1 MSMLIGSRLRCFA
14 KGTWYLLFTLLFLTF
29 SLLFPTFLWAQE
41 GGRFVQD
48 VRVEGLTRVP
58 ASTILSN
65 IKTKRGLII
74 NRETINQDIRR
85 IFQLGQF
92 QDVQVDEVSG
102 PHGLVI
108 TFIVSEK
115 VIISAIA
122 IEGNKKIKDSA
133 IREVITLPLH
143 QPLNEKKLAE
153 SLEAIRELYAK
164 KNFYLV
170 DIDYRLR
177 STPDGGNEFVLHIGE
192 RSAALVR
199 YVQFVGNTV
208 FTDEEL
214 RGIIRTRKKGPFA
227 FVTGTGKYKEE
238 ELKQDT
244 LRLTF
249 HYLKHGYLK
258 VEVDPPQIS
267 LTKDRRYFFV
277 TFHVR
282 EGDRYRIGKVTM
294 EGDILTTKEELVADL
309 LTKTGQI
316 YNREFIEKDLQA
328 LTKKYANQG
337 YAFVNIQP
345 VTPTDEVNKTADIN
359 FQVFKGNRIVI
370 ERIDISGNTTTR
382 DKVIRRELQVKEGD
396 IYNETKIE
404 ESRNRLMALGFF
416 KEVNFATPRGSRD
429 DTLKLNITVEERPTG
444 SFSVGAGFSTAENFI
459 LSGSIQ
465 KQNFFGKGWNGEV
478 SAEFSSRRQQFLFSL
493 TDPYFFDTEW
503 ILGISAY
510 RTIFRFTDFDRESF
524 GGGLSIGHRFFDYAS
539 VSLGYEAEQVDA
551 VDFADGTPVRFTQ
564 NASGLTSLLNLTLNR
579 DTRDN
584 RIYANKGM
592 LNSVKLEI
600 SGDKLGGDN
609 DFFRVTGRT
618 QYYKPIWKGFAFKT
632 YARAGYI
639 KSLNNDVIPLY
650 ERFFLGGAN
659 SLRGFLPQV
668 VGPRERITRS
678 NGTQAD
684 FIFGGDKMVILN
696 FELEYP
702 IYEPAGLKAVTFFDA
717 GNTFG
722 ENEQFALDRLR
733 MDYGFGVRWI
743 SPMGPLRFE
752 WGFPINR
759 KADEDKTVFN
769 FTIGTFF

>member
-153 SLEAIRELYAK
+153 SLEA
-164 KNFYLV
+164 
-170 DIDYRLR
+170 
-177 STPDGGNEFVLHIGE
+177 
-192 RSAALVR
+192 
-199 YVQFVGNTV
+199 
-208 FTDEEL
+208 L

-639 KSLNNDVIPLY
+639 KSLNNDVI
-650 ERFFLGGAN
+650 
-659 SLRGFLPQV
+659 Q
-668 VGPRERITRS
+668 
-678 NGTQAD
+678 
-684 FIFGGDKMVILN
+684 
-696 FELEYP
+696 
-702 IYEPAGLKAVTFFDA
+702 
-717 GNTFG
+717 
-722 ENEQFALDRLR
+722 
-733 MDYGFGVRWI
+733 
-743 SPMGPLRFE
+743 
-752 WGFPINR
+752 
-759 KADEDKTVFN
+759 
-769 FTIGTFF
+769 